1 MKKKIWERK
10 WWAVLPQYLIRLT
23 NGEAYRV
30 PGRSK
35 EDAIERVLLNP
46 GVTREHVQSCIV
58 NY

>member
-1 MKKKIWERK
+1 MQKRARK
-10 WWAVLPQYLIRLT
+10 FWAVLPQYLIRLT

-30 PGRSK
+30 PGKSK

-58 NY
+58 DY